1 MEAYDD
7 KERQYADKMTN
18 VYERWDGFKTFI
30 STFLGIIIAF
40 VGIALVFIISSLEPT
55 KEIKAPN
62 KVNALLIEEW
72 RSKHPT
78 ELFPEEKVDL
88 IYYKGEEYYF
98 VIKEKNELGE
108 IEEWYFAYDG
118 GIGYVLHS
126 TTFYILTA
134 FTIIIS
140 VTVSQ
145 TNYTT
150 SINST
155 MNSTKFV
162 KTLMT
167 YQKSKERIAD
177 YTQYLGE
184 FCRYKNQQAYESKK
198 RSIVESADISY
209 SYYNSKDFD
218 YDSLADWQKKKLDK
232 IRKIKVKRITP
243 SDLLQEGRIKGY
255 VVSLL
260 PTAPEESKR
269 NFFIRNIV
277 QKIISSF
284 LSGLTVVFGFV
295 LGEWVLGITYSFV
308 VFMSFITANV
318 LGNDYANN
326 TLRQRYIA
334 KSDLLNEFYNI
345 KGDFILEHKQVEL
358 KDDTKTHSIFG
369 DVGGLKNKQEESIDN
384 PSKTLI
390 REIEAEDL
398 DENGNP
404 IPATVIKDNENYNKL
419 LHEEVKANG

>member
-1 MEAYDD
+1 MEAYND
-7 KERQYADKMTN
+7 KERQYADKMTS
-18 VYERWDGFKTFI
+18 VYDKWDGFKTFI
-30 STFLGIIIAF
+30 STFLGVIIAV
-40 VGIALVFIISSLEPT
+40 VGIALVFIVSSLEPT

-62 KVNALLIEEW
+62 KINAHLIEEW
-72 RSKHPT
+72 RSQHPT

-118 GIGYVLHS
+118 GIDYVLYS
-126 TTFYILTA
+126 ATFYILTA
-134 FTIIIS
+134 ITIVVS

-145 TNYTT
+145 INYTT

-155 MNSTKFV
+155 MNSTKFI
-162 KTLMT
+162 KTLTT
-167 YQKSKERIAD
+167 YQKSKERVAE
-177 YTQYLGE
+177 YTQYLGD
-184 FCRYKNQQAYESKK
+184 FCRYKNQQAYENKK

-209 SYYNSKDFD
+209 SYYNSKEFN
-218 YDSLADWQKKKLDK
+218 YNSLADWQKKKLDK
-232 IRKIKVKRITP
+232 IKKIKVKRITP
-243 SDLLQEGRIKGY
+243 SDLLQEGRIRGY
-255 VVSLL
+255 TVSLL

-269 NFFIRNIV
+269 NFFIKNVV

-284 LSGLTVVFGFV
+284 LSGLTVIFGFV
-295 LGEWVLGITYSFV
+295 LGEWVLGITYGFV

-334 KSDLLNEFYNI
+334 KSDLLNEFFNI
-345 KGDFILEHKQVEL
+345 KEDFIGEHKQVEL
-358 KDDTKTHSIFG
+358 KYDTKTHSIFG

-384 PSKTLI
+384 PLI
-390 REIEAEDL
+390 
-398 DENGNP
+398 N
-404 IPATVIKDNENYNKL
+404 T
-419 LHEEVKANG
+419 HEEVKANG

>member
-1 MEAYDD
+1 MEAYDN
-7 KERQYADKMTN
+7 KERQYADKMTS

-30 STFLGIIIAF
+30 STFLGVIIAV

-62 KVNALLIEEW
+62 KVNAHLIEEW
-72 RSKHPT
+72 RSKYPT

-118 GIGYVLHS
+118 GIDYVLYS
-126 TTFYILTA
+126 ATFYILTA
-134 FTIIIS
+134 ITIVVS

-155 MNSTKFV
+155 MNSTKFI
-162 KTLMT
+162 KTLTT
-167 YQKSKERIAD
+167 YQKSKERVAE
-177 YTQYLGE
+177 YTQYLGD

-209 SYYNSKDFD
+209 SYYNSKEFD
-218 YDSLADWQKKKLDK
+218 YNSLADWQKKKLDK
-232 IRKIKVKRITP
+232 IKKIKVKRITP
-243 SDLLQEGRIKGY
+243 SDLLQEGRIRGY
-255 VVSLL
+255 TVSLL

-269 NFFIRNIV
+269 NFFIKNVV

-284 LSGLTVVFGFV
+284 LSGLTVIFGFI
-295 LGEWVLGITYSFV
+295 LGEWVLGITYGFV

-334 KSDLLNEFYNI
+334 KSDLLNEFFNI
-345 KGDFILEHKQVEL
+345 KEDFIGEHKQVEL
-358 KDDTKTHSIFG
+358 KYDTKTHSIFG

-390 REIEAEDL
+390 
-398 DENGNP
+398 
-404 IPATVIKDNENYNKL
+404 KDNENYNEL